1 MSEDVIYKCTALTT
15 FQLKKIYP
23 GLAEGEFKKQRYYN
37 HTQSFRNENYS
48 NSTTLSSYVWKIK
61 KTKKETPTLVW
72 EIIRTAPPYTNISK
86 QCSLCLHE
94 KLAIHMYTNQS
105 ELLNKRSELVSK
117 YRYESKFLLQ
127 TFNSNDWRKYLYSL
141 MSSSQ
146 LK

>member
-1 MSEDVIYKCTALTT
+1 MY
-15 FQLKKIYP
+15 F

-37 HTQSFRNENYS
+37 HTQSFQNENNS

-61 KTKKETPTLVW
+61 ETPTLMW
-72 EIIRTAPPYTNISK
+72 KMIQTAPPYTNIK
-86 QCSLCLHE
+86 RCSLCLHE
-94 KLAIHMYTNQS
+94 KLAILMYTNQC

-117 YRYESKFLLQ
+117 CQHKFLLQ
-127 TFNSNDWRKYLYSL
+127 MFNSNDGRKYLYSL